1 MKKKHKHNKRVS
13 IAIRILLMLGGA
25 SLDAVGL
32 KFFLIPNDVI
42 DGGIS
47 GISIMVSHFTSI
59 PLGVFILLFNIPFII
74 IGYKNI
80 GKDFTIATFF
90 SVISL
95 SIMTSVFSPKIG
107 ITNDPL
113 LAAIFGGIILGIGV
127 GLMIRSG
134 GSSDGTEIV
143 AIFLDKKSGFSVG
156 EIIMFF
162 NVFILGSAGF
172 VFGWDRAMYSL
183 VAYFIASKAIDVTSQ
198 GIDESR
204 SVMIISDEHEEIT
217 DKILKESGRGITLIK
232 GEGAYSNLPTNV
244 IFVIVSRLEI
254 SRLKSIVNDID
265 DNALIVMQSVEVSGK
280 NFQK

>member
-113 LAAIFGGIILGIGV
+113 LAAIFGGIILGIGI

>member
-1 MKKKHKHNKRVS
+1 MKKKHNRRVS
-13 IAIRILLMLGGA
+13 IAIRILLMLVGA
-25 SLDAVGL
+25 CLDAVGL

-74 IGYKNI
+74 MGYKNI

-95 SIMTSVFSPKIG
+95 SVMTAVFNPKVG
-107 ITNDPL
+107 VTNDPL

-156 EIIMFF
+156 EIVMCF

-172 VFGWDRAMYSL
+172 AFGWDRAMYSL

-204 SVMIISDEHEEIT
+204 SVMIISDQHEEIT
-217 DKILKESGRGITLIK
+217 DRILKESGRGITLIK
-232 GEGAYSNLPTNV
+232 GEGGYSNLPTNV

-254 SRLKSIVNDID
+254 SRLKSVVNDID
-265 DNALIVMQSVEVSGK
+265 NDALIVMQSVEVSGK

>member
-1 MKKKHKHNKRVS
+1 MKKKHNRRVS
-13 IAIRILLMLGGA
+13 IAVRILFMLLGA
-25 SLDAVGL
+25 CLDAVGL

-47 GISIMVSHFTSI
+47 GISIMASYFTSI
-59 PLGVFILLFNIPFII
+59 PLGAFILLFNIPFII

-80 GKDFTIATFF
+80 GKDFTIATFL

-95 SIMTSVFSPKIG
+95 SVMTSVFNPKIG
-107 ITNDPL
+107 VTNDPL

-156 EIIMFF
+156 EIVMFF

-204 SVMIISDEHEEIT
+204 SVMIISDKHEEIA
-217 DKILKESGRGITLIK
+217 DRILKESGRGITFIK
-232 GEGAYSNLPTNV
+232 GEGGYSNLPTNV

-254 SRLKSIVNDID
+254 SRLKTIVNDID
-265 DNALIVMQSVEVSGK
+265 DNALITMQSVEVSGK
-280 NFQK
+280 NFQR

>member
-1 MKKKHKHNKRVS
+1 MKKKHKHNRRVS